1 MLRVFKCFVVMIILM
16 MLCLF
21 DVMYFIVG
29 SGCLIGVCYYFI
41 ILFVVVLN
49 EELGFVIIDIV

>member
-1 MLRVFKCFVVMIILM
+1 MVILM

-29 SGCLIGVCYYFI
+29 GGCFIGVCYYFI